1 MDRIIQP
8 TAGSP
13 APAWPATPPGHPPP
27 SGQPFGHGPAP
38 AAPSAKGAGD
48 YFRALRRRAF
58 LVLAVAV
65 TVGVAGA
72 AYIVRQPNVYR
83 GTAQLKIEPPQGDPA
98 VAIIVAQSGI
108 GQYNDR
114 SIETYI
120 PNRIALLRG
129 SKSLAERATN
139 HPSVRD
145 LVEPGG
151 GDPAADLLAN
161 LTTRPLLP
169 ATNAFEVQLEGKNP
183 ERVTKLLN
191 ALLELFKAEAREDN
205 LHKINTSTHYAE
217 TSLAKMGDEL
227 KRIDGDIKDLLTGSA
242 LLAPGGINLRE
253 KQFVGLTAL
262 LDQKRNRLD
271 QLDFDARLGKFSPLA
286 REAGPSPM
294 EQKVADLKK
303 EKKYYTKRMDK
314 AKSIVRD
321 YRRDPAYRYLADQV
335 KEIDEEL
342 DAYTAR
348 LPKARGPLPDLAAI
362 ALNHAEADIRNLDR
376 QLDDSLQ
383 QLKGSMSEHQT
394 YMTLLQDREQKSR
407 EISSIRDR
415 LSSFRMLAETQ
426 KPPIIVES
434 DAVEPTSPVRPKRAM
449 MIVIFGVLGVILGV
463 GLVCLLEFLDHSV
476 KVPEQLTAGLTLPL
490 LGVIPRMR
498 RLAGCHRGGHLW
510 TSGAP
515 YSVEADAYR
524 NLRASLLGLSGP
536 RGPIVTLLVTSAKAG
551 EGKSTTAL
559 NLAATCARS
568 GERTLLVDVD
578 LRRPSLGTVFCAEG
592 YHAGLVEILRG
603 ELPWQRAV
611 EHTDLPNLD
620 FLPTGDPTGVPIE
633 ILGTLE
639 LRQLLS
645 ALSGHYDRVILDG
658 PAILGLA
665 DCRMLGRMV
674 DAALL
679 VVRSGAHELRPLQR
693 AKAMLTQSQVAIA
706 GIAFNGVGE
715 DYGNWSSYGVDAP
728 QTFNR
733 GGTAPRKL
741 DSRPDEPAALAA
753 GSPGL

>member
-8 TAGSP
+8 PGAPPSGPP
-13 APAWPATPPGHPPP
+13 APAGPGPPP
-27 SGQPFGHGPAP
+27 QAHPFGAGPPP
-38 AAPSAKGAGD
+38 AAPAAKGAGD
-48 YFRALRRRAF
+48 YFRALRRRSF
-58 LVLAVAV
+58 VVLAVAL
-65 TVGVAGA
+65 TVGIAGA
-72 AYIVRQPNVYR
+72 AYIVRQPNYYR
-83 GTAQLKIEPPQGDPA
+83 ATAQLKIEPPQGDPA

-108 GQYNDR
+108 GQYNDK
-114 SIETYI
+114 SIDTYI

-129 SKSLAERATN
+129 SKSLAERAAN
-139 HPSVRD
+139 HPAVRD

-151 GDPAADLLAN
+151 GDPAAELLAN
-161 LTTRPLLP
+161 LATRPLLP
-169 ATNAFEVQLEGKNP
+169 ATNAYEVQLEGKNP
-183 ERVTKLLN
+183 ERVAKLLN
-191 ALLELFKAEAREDN
+191 ALLELFKADAREDN
-205 LHKINTSTHYAE
+205 LHKVNTSTHHAE

-227 KRIDGDIKDLLTGSA
+227 KRIDGEIKDLLNGSA
-242 LLAPGGINLRE
+242 LLAPGGVNLRE
-253 KQFVGLTAL
+253 KQFVGLFAVR
-262 LDQKRNRLD
+262 DQKQSRLD
-271 QLDFDARLGKFSPLA
+271 QLDFDNRLGRLNPHA
-286 REAGPSPM
+286 REATGPSAL
-294 EQKVADLKK
+294 EQKIADLRK
-303 EKKYYTKRMDK
+303 EKRYYEKRMDR
-314 AKSIVRD
+314 AKKIVRD
-321 YRRDPAYRYLADQV
+321 YHRDPAYQYVAEQAR
-335 KEIDEEL
+335 EIGEEL
-342 DAYTAR
+342 EALQAR
-348 LPKARGPLPDLAAI
+348 LPRPQALPDLAAI
-362 ALNHAEADIRNLDR
+362 TLNHAEADIRHLDR
-376 QLDDSLQ
+376 QLEDSLQ

-394 YMTLLQDREQKSR
+394 YMTLIQDREQKAR
-407 EISSIRDR
+407 EISLIRDR

-426 KPPIIVES
+426 KPPIVVES
-434 DAVEPTSPVRPKRAM
+434 DAAEPTSPVRPKRAM
-449 MIVIFGVLGVILGV
+449 MIAVFGVLGVLLGV
-463 GLVCLLEFLDHSV
+463 ALVCLLEFLDHSV

-510 TSGAP
+510 TPGAP
-515 YSVEADAYR
+515 YSVESDAYR

-578 LRRPSLGTVFCAEG
+578 LRRPSLATVFCAEG

-603 ELPWQRAV
+603 EMPWQSAV

-658 PAILGLA
+658 PAVLGLA

-728 QTFNR
+728 QAFNR
-733 GGTAPRKL
+733 GGTAPRGL
-741 DSRPDEPAALAA
+741 GARPEGPAALAA
-753 GSPGL
+753 GKPGA